1 MSDLTLSVEVAYAR
15 SDKQWLIPL
24 SVPVGTTA
32 IEAVQRCGVLT
43 QCPEIDLNTQ
53 KIGLFE
59 RLCSHDTLLR
69 DGDRVVIYRDLTADP
84 KVVRRERAALTKR
97 KPRGRA

>member
-1 MSDLTLSVEVAYAR
+1 MSDAVVSVEIAYAR
-15 SDKQWLIPL
+15 PEKQWLIAL
-24 SVPVGTTA
+24 DVPTGTTA
-32 IEAVQRCGVLT
+32 IEALHLSGILA
-43 QCPEIDLNTQ
+43 QCPELDPAAL

-59 RLCSHDTLLR
+59 RACASDTVLR
-69 DGDRVVIYRDLTADP
+69 AGDRVVIYRGLIADP